1 MPLHTEKQ
9 RRAYL
14 FTMETFQR
22 AFWDIVKA
30 TAQWRNSNMRERSSR
45 HGIEPVPTP
54 TRGHM
59 LYKVVWEIDLHAET
73 PREAAEIALRM
84 QRDRDSI
91 ATVFEVTE
99 PSGNKLVFDLK

>member
-1 MPLHTEKQ
+1 
-9 RRAYL
+9 
-14 FTMETFQR
+14 
-22 AFWDIVKA
+22 
-30 TAQWRNSNMRERSSR
+30 
-45 HGIEPVPTP
+45 
-54 TRGHM
+54 M